1 MSKELENLIGQRFIQ
16 RTDVKAIQR
25 GDIYM
30 PHTDSGKRDGN
41 RIGWNRQAIR
51 DHIEGRVS
59 YGHYLVDTDGMSK
72 LFAFDIDLV
81 KSEPEK
87 GKTFHWI
94 GIEPDGTWSD
104 MEPREV
110 NPREA
115 WSHPKC
121 PDNLKR
127 YLTSQ
132 LLGTA
137 HVLAQWTAELIEI
150 PVAVAYSG
158 SKGVHV
164 YGLTGSARAE
174 DCRDAAIEVIEM
186 QGKFETIR
194 GRCFYG
200 PVDKGVKSM
209 SSCVEV
215 EVFPKQ
221 TDLDGKDLGNLMRLP
236 LGVNAKGGRS
246 FFVTLSSNVD
256 EMQEVDPVRALEG
269 GNPWQQ

>member
-1 MSKELENLIGQRFIQ
+1 MTKELEDLIGRRFIQ

-30 PHTDSGKRDGN
+30 PHTDTGKRDGG
-41 RIGWNRQAIR
+41 RLGWNRKAIR

-72 LFAFDIDLV
+72 LFAFDIDLA
-81 KSEPEK
+81 KADPEN

-94 GIEPDGTWSD
+94 GIEEDGTWSD
-104 MEPREV
+104 MGPRTFD
-110 NPREA
+110 PRAA
-115 WSHPKC
+115 WMHPKC
-121 PDNLKR
+121 PANLKR
-127 YLTSQ
+127 YLTAQ
-132 LLGTA
+132 LKSTA
-137 HVLAQWTAELIEI
+137 ELLAKWTADLIEI

-164 YGLTGSARAE
+164 YGLTGTAPAE

-200 PVDKGVKSM
+200 PVDHGVKSDH
-209 SSCVEV
+209 SCVEV

-221 TDLDGKDLGNLMRLP
+221 TNLDGKDLGNLMRLP
-236 LGVNAKGGRS
+236 LGSNNKGGRS
-246 FFVTLSSNVD
+246 FFLTLSSPVD
-256 EMQEVDPVRALEG
+256 ELTETDPVKALEG
-269 GNPWQQ
+269 GNPWA